1 MVHSAAPF
9 PLQEITMHIS
19 SHGTSTRSVLQES
32 VPIVRQNRP
41 GAATTRPSSD
51 GSDAAGDAASRETV
65 RKIWHMAPGLI
76 ALLVPLIPHRDHI
89 SPIMG
94 CAVMIATVAAVA
106 LFLARGQQLSRRG
119 EQDYRARVLGYA
131 LPVAISIFLF
141 PAKMELGL
149 AVLAVLAFGDG
160 AAALAG
166 VRFPSRRL
174 SWNADKTIAGFLA
187 FLAAAVPAATWVWWA
202 EARPGIPFATALALG
217 IAGSIVAAFAETARS
232 SINDNVRVGV
242 AAAATFWIISRL
254 AGLPA

>member
-1 MVHSAAPF
+1 
-9 PLQEITMHIS
+9 MHIS
-19 SHGTSTRSVLQES
+19 SHGTSTRSVFQES

-41 GAATTRPSSD
+41 GAATARSARD
-51 GSDAAGDAASRETV
+51 GCTAAGDAAFRETV
-65 RKIWHMAPGLI
+65 RKIWHLAPGLI
-76 ALLVPLIPHRDHI
+76 ALVVPLIPHRDPI

-94 CAVMIATVAAVA
+94 CVVMIVAIAAVV
-106 LFLARGQQLSRRG
+106 LFLARGRQLSRRG

-141 PAKMELGL
+141 PANMELGL

-166 VRFPSRRL
+166 VRFPHYRL

-202 EARPGIPFATALALG
+202 EAKPGIPFPTALALG
-217 IAGSIVAAFAETARS
+217 FAGSIAAAFAESARS
-232 SINDNVRVGV
+232 TINDNVRVGV
-242 AAAATFWIISRL
+242 VAAATFWMITRL
-254 AGLPA
+254 AGLPD